1 MRFCS
6 AVIALSTVQCAVL
19 KKTLKGYWAVGLDS
33 FCYTVFI
40 KFFGSYYLSRYSS
53 NLEGSTMNAN
63 APKNNCPVKS
73 CPAFSLRWTDQC
85 LNRGRVNW
93 P

>member
-1 MRFCS
+1 MRLARQSDALLSDC
-6 AVIALSTVQCAVL
+6 AVDGAMCVL

-73 CPAFSLRWTDQC
+73 CPAFSLRWTDHA
-85 LNRGRVNW
+85 
-93 P
+93 